1 MLPKSHPVDPAAS
14 AARSRQR
21 AIERFLIGLLFATM
35 LIRVVLIWN
44 EWGFEDVNAYL
55 GAAHRLRDGEP
66 LYAGNIDPD
75 SYRVFRYAPW
85 FAWIWVPLSYLPKA
99 LVTWGWGAILAGA
112 SAVILLRL
120 AQLRQPA
127 AWALAFVLTPW
138 LLSLVQVGNIQ
149 PLVVAMLAFGISRRS
164 GPLWIGIAAS
174 LKGVPLLFGLVYL
187 ARREWMRIGLMV
199 VAAAILLAPLLLYDL
214 SGYQTDPGRSFS
226 LYYYVSP
233 MAWAAAAGTATLVAL
248 LLAVRRSPY
257 VYVACAIAVMLLAP
271 RTHVTYATY
280 LVVGL
285 LNGGLDRIGGDAR
298 QD

>member
-1 MLPKSHPVDPAAS
+1 MLPKSLPTDPAAG
-14 AARSRQR
+14 APRSRQQV
-21 AIERFLIGLLFATM
+21 AERFVIGLLFAMM

-44 EWGFEDVNAYL
+44 EWGFDDVNAYL
-55 GAAHRLRDGEP
+55 GAAHRLRDGEL

-75 SYRVFRYAPW
+75 SYRVFRYSPW
-85 FAWIWVPLSYLPKA
+85 FAWLWVPLSYLPKA

-112 SAVILLRL
+112 SAAILLRL
-120 AQLRQPA
+120 ARLRQPA

-187 ARREWMRIGLMV
+187 ARRQWMRIGLTV
-199 VAAAILLAPLLLYDL
+199 VATGIFLAPLLFYDL
-214 SGYQTDPGRSFS
+214 SAYQTDPGRSFS
-226 LYYYVSP
+226 LYYYLSP
-233 MAWAAAAGTATLVAL
+233 LAWAAAAGIATLAAL
-248 LLAVRRSPY
+248 VLAVRRSPY

-285 LNGGLDRIGGDAR
+285 LNGGLDRIASDAR
-298 QD
+298 QG

>member
-1 MLPKSHPVDPAAS
+1 MIVV
-14 AARSRQR
+14 
-21 AIERFLIGLLFATM
+21 LFATM
-35 LIRVVLIWN
+35 LIRVALIWS

-55 GAAHRLRDGEP
+55 EAAHRLRDGDP
-66 LYAGNIDPD
+66 LYIGGVDPD
-75 SYRVFRYAPW
+75 SYRVFRYSPW
-85 FAWIWVPLSYLPKA
+85 FAWLWVPLSYLPKA

-112 SAVILLRL
+112 SAAILFRL
-120 AQLRQPA
+120 GQLRQPA
-127 AWALAFVLTPW
+127 AWALAFVMAPW

-149 PLVVAMLAFGISRRS
+149 PLIAAMLAFGISRRT
-164 GPLWIGIAAS
+164 GPIWIAVAAS

-187 ARREWMRIGLMV
+187 ARREWLRLGLTV
-199 VAAAILLAPLLLYDL
+199 IATGALLLPLLLYDL

-233 MAWAAAAGTATLVAL
+233 VAWAAAASLAAVGAL

-257 VYVACAIAVMLLAP
+257 VWVAAAVAVMLLAP

-285 LNGGLDRIGGDAR
+285 LGGGLNGIGSDAR
-298 QD
+298 EG